1 MTEDLWGTTFY
12 VAGPMRNQPKLNFPL
27 FFYVEGKLLLRGA
40 VVFNPARKDVEA
52 GLDWEQQ
59 NGTIEALKGV
69 NFDMRE
75 AIAWDVGKIIE
86 ECDSLVLLPGWQ
98 QSTGS
103 ITEYALARFLDLTIY
118 EWVDNDIHP
127 MNRKVYLNV

>member
-1 MTEDLWGTTFY
+1 
-12 VAGPMRNQPKLNFPL
+12 MRNRPKLNFPL
-27 FFYVEGKLLLRGA
+27 FFYVEGSLQHRGA
-40 VVFNPARKDVEA
+40 VTFNPARKDVDA

-59 NGTIEALKGV
+59 NGTIEALNAV

-75 AIAWDVGKIIE
+75 AISWDVNKIINK
-86 ECDSLVLLPGWQ
+86 CDSLVLLPGWE
-98 QSTGS
+98 QSKGS
-103 ITEYALARFLDLTIY
+103 ITEYALARFLELDVY